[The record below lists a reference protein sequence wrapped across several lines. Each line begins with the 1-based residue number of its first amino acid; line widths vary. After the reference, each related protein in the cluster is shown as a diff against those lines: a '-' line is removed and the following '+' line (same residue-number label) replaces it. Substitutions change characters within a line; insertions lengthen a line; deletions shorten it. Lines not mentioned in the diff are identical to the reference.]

1 MSLFFVNLDIDT
13 IKRFDM
19 AKFMSFENQAHDPL
33 TSSLILKIKE
43 LPSGGEMVIQGE
55 EGRPDLISFRSLL
68 DTQYWWIIMLYNDVI
83 DVNDLVEGQKLNLP
97 DQGALDDLFFSLK
110 ADQVA
115 SEV

>member
-19 AKFMSFENQAHDPL
+19 AKFMDFKNQAHDPI
-33 TSSLILKIKE
+33 TSSLIFRLKD
-43 LPSGGEMVIQGE
+43 LPSGGEIVVRGE
-55 EGRPDLISFRSLL
+55 EARPDLISFRALL

-83 DVNDLVEGQKLNLP
+83 DVNDLVEGQKLNVP